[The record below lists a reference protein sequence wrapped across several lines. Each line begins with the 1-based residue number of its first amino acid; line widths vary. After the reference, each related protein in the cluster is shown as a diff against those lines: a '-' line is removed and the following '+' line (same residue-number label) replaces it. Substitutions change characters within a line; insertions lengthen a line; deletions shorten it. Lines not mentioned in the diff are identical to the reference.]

1 MNWTKVEKE
10 EQRVVQDQM
19 DECTQATEGALYF
32 DKSNALLYR
41 CNGNIWIPKINN
53 SKQCSTGTNKKPL
66 THFNIL

>member
-1 MNWTKVEKE
+1 
-10 EQRVVQDQM
+10 M